1 MKSALKQSR
10 SRRHKG
16 NSIAEFGPALGILL
30 ICFFFPLLDMLSM
43 GVSYGLC
50 MVLNYNQVHEASL
63 LEMNDSVSSSGVVRK
78 ALVDQWLSG
87 MGHFVKVQGYPQTNV
102 SYRDGQTG
110 PDKVTDRIVMVQTN
124 VICSPF
130 LTIPLPIAK
139 VPGLN
144 GPMVFQIS
152 SERPME
158 NPDYAPKG
166 NGGVGP

>member
-1 MKSALKQSR
+1 MPEPRTIRK
-10 SRRHKG
+10 RRNG
-16 NSIAEFGPALGILL
+16 RANSMAEFGPALMILL

-63 LEMNDSVSSSGVVRK
+63 LPMADAVSATGVVRK
-78 ALVDQWLSG
+78 GITDQWLAG
-87 MGHFVKVQGYPQTNV
+87 MGHFVKTQGYPQCDV

-110 PDKVTDRIVMVQTN
+110 PDKVTDRIVMVRTS
-124 VICSPF
+124 VTCSPF
-130 LTIPLPIAK
+130 LTIPLPVVN

-144 GPMVFQIS
+144 GPMLFQIS

-158 NPDYAPKG
+158 NPDNAP
-166 NGGVGP
+166 